1 MGDLTR
7 KHVPYPSQKELIG
20 VLETLKE
27 LTVSEACEALK
38 LNSRRYYRWRAR
50 PEIPAPKT
58 AWNRITPEEEDA
70 ILTAARDEALCDMR
84 AAGLMVYGHES
95 GKFSTSVSTVQRI
108 LKRSA
113 LQSPYQVPRKKRP
126 VKPDVRE
133 LMTSPRRVVSYDA
146 TEFYLTNR
154 VRVVVIPMLDLGSRK
169 FLHYG
174 VRVRSFT
181 QKDIMTI
188 WDETLWKED
197 IDPSQLTALSDR
209 GGQMKG
215 SRTKAH
221 LIGKW
226 NIRLEFARPYTPD
239 DNAWI
244 ETFIK
249 YMKYYPECPESFET
263 VQDVIDWV
271 AKFQKLYNDHPH
283 SSLGYVRPNDEH
295 AGLGNAIRQRRQDNL
310 KLAAQKR
317 RAYYDSKKE
326 EVLDYGLI
334 EDRGSNEVPVPVFAL
349 KIVKTAENAENN
361 KNGVLKEAL
370 KKDDLRVNS
379 EAVLCQNR

>member
-379 EAVLCQNR
+379 EAVLCQHR

>member
-27 LTVSEACEALK
+27 LTVAEACEALK
-38 LNSRRYYRWRAR
+38 LNARRYYRWRQR
-50 PEIPAPKT
+50 PEQPAVKT
-58 AWNRITPEEEDA
+58 AWNRITPDEEAA

-95 GKFSTSVSTVQRI
+95 RKFFSSVSTVQRV
-108 LKRSA
+108 LKRNA
-113 LQSPYQVPRKKRP
+113 LQVPYQVPRRKRP
-126 VKPDVRE
+126 LKPDVRE

-197 IDPSQLTALSDR
+197 IDPTQLTALSDR

-239 DNAWI
+239 DNGWI

-249 YMKYYPECPESFET
+249 YMKYHPECPESFET

-283 SSLGYVRPNDEH
+283 SSLGYVRPNEEH
-295 AGLGNAIRQRRQDNL
+295 AGLGNAIRNKRQENL

-317 RAYYDSKKE
+317 RAYYDSKKSG
-326 EVLDYGLI
+326 VTDYDLTK
-334 EDRGSNEVPVPVFAL
+334 DRGSNEVLEPVFSL
-349 KIVKTAENAENN
+349 EMVETAESAESD
-361 KNGVLKEAL
+361 KNGVLKEAVR
-370 KKDDLRVNS
+370 KDDFRVNS

>member
-7 KHVPYPSQKELIG
+7 KHVPYPSRKELIG

-27 LTVSEACEALK
+27 LTVAEACEALK
-38 LNSRRYYRWRAR
+38 LNARRYYRWRSR
-50 PEIPAPKT
+50 PELPAVKT
-58 AWNRITPEEEDA
+58 AWNRIMPEEEGA

-95 GKFSTSVSTVQRI
+95 GKFFSSVSTIQRV
-108 LKRSA
+108 LKRNA
-113 LQSPYQVPRKKRP
+113 LQSPYQVPRRRRP

-133 LMTSPRRVVSYDA
+133 LMKSPRRIVSYDA

-174 VRVRSFT
+174 VRVGSFT
-181 QKDIMTI
+181 QKDVMAI
-188 WDETLWKED
+188 WDEALWKED
-197 IDPSQLTALSDR
+197 IDPSQLTAISDR
-209 GGQMKG
+209 GSQMKG

-249 YMKYYPECPESFET
+249 YMKYHPECPESFET

-295 AGLGNAIRQRRQDNL
+295 AGLGNTIRGKRQENL
-310 KLAAQKR
+310 KLAIQKR
-317 RAYYDSKKE
+317 RAYHNSKKE
-326 EVLDYGLI
+326 GVQDYDLT
-334 EDRGSNEVPVPVFAL
+334 EDRGSKEILEPVL
-349 KIVKTAENAENN
+349 TLEMAENAKSD
-361 KNGVLKEAL
+361 KNAAL
-370 KKDDLRVNS
+370 KNAVRKDDFRVNS

>member
-7 KHVPYPSQKELIG
+7 KHVPYPSQKELIS

-27 LTVSEACEALK
+27 LTVAEACEALK
-38 LNSRRYYRWRAR
+38 LNARRYYRWRRR
-50 PEIPAPKT
+50 PEQTVVKT
-58 AWNRITPEEEDA
+58 AWNRITPDEESA
-70 ILTAARDEALCDMR
+70 ILTAARDEALSDMR

-95 GKFSTSVSTVQRI
+95 RKFFSSVSTVQRV
-108 LKRSA
+108 LKRNF
-113 LQSPYQVPRKKRP
+113 LQSSYQIPRKKRP
-126 VKPDVRE
+126 VKPDIRE
-133 LMTSPRRVVSYDA
+133 LMKDPRRIVSYDA

-188 WDETLWKED
+188 WDEALWKED
-197 IDPSQLTALSDR
+197 IDPSQLTAISDR

-249 YMKYYPECPESFET
+249 YMKYHPECPESFET

-295 AGLGNAIRQRRQDNL
+295 AGLGNSIRDNRQENL
-310 KLAAQKR
+310 KLAIQKR
-317 RAYYDSKKE
+317 RAYYNSKKE
-326 EVLDYGLI
+326 EVSDYDLTK
-334 EDRGSNEVPVPVFAL
+334 DRGSNEILEPVFAL
-349 KIVKTAENAENN
+349 NIVETAENAEID
-361 KNGVLKEAL
+361 KNLVLKEAVGR
-370 KKDDLRVNS
+370 DDFRVNS

>member
-27 LTVSEACEALK
+27 LTVAEACEALK
-38 LNSRRYYRWRAR
+38 LNARRYYRWRSR
-50 PEIPAPKT
+50 PELPAVKT
-58 AWNRITPEEEDA
+58 AWNRITPDEESA

-95 GKFSTSVSTVQRI
+95 SKFFSSVSTIQRV
-108 LKRSA
+108 LKRNA
-113 LQSPYQVPRKKRP
+113 LQSPYQVPRRKRP

-197 IDPSQLTALSDR
+197 IDPTQLTALSDR

-215 SRTKAH
+215 SRIKAH

-249 YMKYYPECPESFET
+249 YMKYHPECPESFET

-283 SSLGYVRPNDEH
+283 SSLGYVRPNEEH
-295 AGLGNAIRQRRQDNL
+295 AGIGNAIRNKRQENL

-326 EVLDYGLI
+326 EVLDYDLT
-334 EDRGSNEVPVPVFAL
+334 EDRGSNKVLEPVFAL
-349 KIVKTAENAENN
+349 EMVKTAKNAESD
-361 KNGVLKEAL
+361 KNVVLKEAL
-370 KKDDLRVNS
+370 KKDDFRVNS
-379 EAVLCQNR
+379 ETVLCQNR

>member
-7 KHVPYPSQKELIG
+7 KHIPYPSRKELIE
-20 VLETLKE
+20 VLEGLKE
-27 LTVSEACEALK
+27 LTVTEACEALK
-38 LNSRRYYRWRAR
+38 LNQRRYYRWLLQ
-50 PEIPAPKT
+50 PETPAPKM
-58 AWNRITPEEEDA
+58 AWNRITPEEETA
-70 ILTAARDEALCDMR
+70 VVTAAGSEELADLR
-84 AAGLMVYGHES
+84 ASDLMVYGHES
-95 GKFSTSVSTVQRI
+95 RKFFLSVSTIQRV
-108 LKRSA
+108 LKRNS
-113 LQSPYQVPRKKRP
+113 LQKPYEIPRKKRP
-126 VKPDVRE
+126 AKPDVRE
-133 LMTSPRRVVSYDA
+133 LMTAPRRVISYDA

-174 VRVRSFT
+174 VRVASFT
-181 QKDIMTI
+181 QKDVMTI

-197 IDPSQLTALSDR
+197 IDPNQLTALSDR
-209 GGQMKG
+209 GSQMKG

-239 DNAWI
+239 DNGWI

-249 YMKYYPECPESFET
+249 YMKYHPQCPKYFDT

-271 AKFQKLYNDHPH
+271 EKFQKLYNDHPH
-283 SSLGYVRPNDEH
+283 SSLGYVRPNEEH
-295 AGLGNAIRQRRQDNL
+295 AGLGSAIRQKRQDNL

-317 RAYYDSKKE
+317 RAYYDSKKSG
-326 EVLDYGLI
+326 VINYGLTN
-334 EDRGSNEVPVPVFAL
+334 DSGSNEVPEPVFAL
-349 KIVKTAENAENN
+349 KTVKTAENAESS
-361 KNGVLKEAL
+361 KNEVLKEAL
-370 KKDDLRVNS
+370 KKDDFRVNS

>member
-181 QKDIMTI
+181 QKNIMTI

>member
-38 LNSRRYYRWRAR
+38 LNARRYYRWRAR
-50 PEIPAPKT
+50 PEIPAHKM
-58 AWNRITPEEEDA
+58 AWNRIMPEEEGA
-70 ILTAARDEALCDMR
+70 VVTAAGSEELADLR
-84 AAGLMVYGHES
+84 ASDLMVYGHES
-95 GKFSTSVSTVQRI
+95 GKFFLSVSTVQRV
-108 LKRSA
+108 LKRNA
-113 LQSPYQVPRKKRP
+113 LQSPYQVPRRKRP

-133 LMTSPRRVVSYDA
+133 LMKSPRRIISYDA

-174 VRVRSFT
+174 VRVGSFT
-181 QKDIMTI
+181 QKDVIAI
-188 WDETLWKED
+188 WDEALWKED
-197 IDPSQLTALSDR
+197 IDPSQLTAISDR
-209 GGQMKG
+209 GSQMKG

-249 YMKYYPECPESFET
+249 YMKYHPECPESFDT

-271 AKFQKLYNDHPH
+271 IKFQKLYNDHPH

-295 AGLGNAIRQRRQDNL
+295 EGRGDAIRNKRQENL
-310 KLAAQKR
+310 KLAALKR
-317 RAYYDSKKE
+317 QVYHNSKKE
-326 EVLDYGLI
+326 EVPGYTPI
-334 EDRGSNEVPVPVFAL
+334 KDRGSNEIMEPVLAL
-349 KIVKTAENAENN
+349 ETT
-361 KNGVLKEAL
+361 KNVESDKNEVSKEAV
-370 KKDDLRVNS
+370 KKDDFRVNS
-379 EAVLCQNR
+379 SAVLCQNR

>member
-7 KHVPYPSQKELIG
+7 KHVSYPSQKELIG

-27 LTVSEACEALK
+27 LTVTEACEALK
-38 LNSRRYYRWRAR
+38 LSARRYYRWRAR
-50 PEIPAPKT
+50 PETPAPKT
-58 AWNRITPEEEDA
+58 AWNRIMPEEEA
-70 ILTAARDEALCDMR
+70 AVVTAAGTEELADLR
-84 AAGLMVYGHES
+84 ASDLMVYGHES
-95 GKFSTSVSTVQRI
+95 RKFFLSVSTIQRV
-108 LKRSA
+108 LKRNS
-113 LQSPYQVPRKKRP
+113 LQSPYQVPLKKRP
-126 VKPDVRE
+126 VKPDVRD
-133 LMTSPRRVVSYDA
+133 LMKSPRRIISYDA

-181 QKDIMTI
+181 QKDIMAV

-197 IDPSQLTALSDR
+197 IDPTKLTAISDR
-209 GGQMKG
+209 GSQMKG

-249 YMKYYPECPESFET
+249 YMKYHPECPKYFET

-271 AKFQKLYNDHPH
+271 AKFQRLYNNHPH

-295 AGLGNAIRQRRQDNL
+295 EGRGEAIRKSRQENL

-317 RAYYDSKKE
+317 RTYYDSKKSG
-326 EVLDYGLI
+326 VIDYGLI
-334 EDRGSNEVPVPVFAL
+334 EDRGSDKVIEPVFAL
-349 KIVKTAENAENN
+349 KIVETAENAESG
-361 KNGVLKEAL
+361 KKVVLKEAL
-370 KKDDLRVNS
+370 KKDDFRVNS

>member
-7 KHVPYPSQKELIG
+7 KHVPYPSQKELIE

-27 LTVSEACEALK
+27 LTVTEACEALK
-38 LNSRRYYRWRAR
+38 LNQRRYYRWLSR
-50 PEIPAPKT
+50 PEISAPKT
-58 AWNRITPEEEDA
+58 AWNRIMPDEETA
-70 ILTAARDEALCDMR
+70 VVTAAGSEELADLR
-84 AAGLMVYGHES
+84 ASDLMVYGHES
-95 GKFSTSVSTVQRI
+95 GKFFLSVSTIQRV
-108 LKRSA
+108 LKRNA

-126 VKPDVRE
+126 VKPDIRE
-133 LMTSPRRVVSYDA
+133 LMTAPRRIISYDA

-174 VRVRSFT
+174 VRVVSFT
-181 QKDIMTI
+181 QKDVMTI
-188 WDETLWKED
+188 WDEALWKED
-197 IDPSQLTALSDR
+197 IDPSQLTAISDR
-209 GGQMKG
+209 GSQMKG

-244 ETFIK
+244 ESFIK
-249 YMKYYPECPESFET
+249 YMKYHPECPKYFET

-271 AKFQKLYNDHPH
+271 VKFQKLYNDHPH

-295 AGLGNAIRQRRQDNL
+295 EGRGSAIRQKRQENL
-310 KLAAQKR
+310 KLAARER
-317 RAYYDSKKE
+317 RAYYDSKRSG
-326 EVLDYGLI
+326 VIDYGLV
-334 EDRGSNEVPVPVFAL
+334 EDRGSDKVIEPAFAL
-349 KIVKTAENAENN
+349 KVVETAENAEND
-361 KNGVLKEAL
+361 KNEVLKEAVG
-370 KKDDLRVNS
+370 KDNFRVNS
-379 EAVLCQNR
+379 EVVLCQNR

>member
-133 LMTSPRRVVSYDA
+133 LMTSPRRVVRYDA

-361 KNGVLKEAL
+361 NNGVLKEAL

>member
-7 KHVPYPSQKELIG
+7 KYVPYPSRKELIG

-27 LTVSEACEALK
+27 LTVAEACEALK
-38 LNSRRYYRWRAR
+38 LNARRYYRWRSR
-50 PEIPAPKT
+50 PESPALKT
-58 AWNRITPEEEDA
+58 AWNRITPKEEA
-70 ILTAARDEALCDMR
+70 AVATAACSEALADLR
-84 AAGLMVYGHES
+84 ASDLMVYGHES
-95 GKFSTSVSTVQRI
+95 RKFFLSVSTIQRV
-108 LKRSA
+108 LKRNS

-126 VKPDVRE
+126 AKPDIRE
-133 LMTSPRRVVSYDA
+133 LMTAPRRIISYDA

-181 QKDIMTI
+181 QKDIMTV

-197 IDPSQLTALSDR
+197 IDPSQLTAISDR
-209 GGQMKG
+209 GSQMKG

-249 YMKYYPECPESFET
+249 YMKYHPECPESFET

-295 AGLGNAIRQRRQDNL
+295 EGRGSAIRQARRENL
-310 KLAAQKR
+310 KLAARKR
-317 RAYYDSKKE
+317 RAYNSSKKE
-326 EVLDYGLI
+326 EVPEYGLI
-334 EDRGSNEVPVPVFAL
+334 KDRGSNEVPEPVFAL
-349 KIVKTAENAENN
+349 KIVETAENAESD
-361 KNGVLKEAL
+361 KNVVL
-370 KKDDLRVNS
+370 KKDDFRVNS

>member
-27 LTVSEACEALK
+27 LTVAEACEALK
-38 LNSRRYYRWRAR
+38 LNARRYYRWRSR
-50 PEIPAPKT
+50 PEQPAVKT
-58 AWNRITPEEEDA
+58 AWNRITPDEEAA

-95 GKFSTSVSTVQRI
+95 SKFFSSVSTIQRV
-108 LKRSA
+108 LKRNA
-113 LQSPYQVPRKKRP
+113 LQSPYQVPRRKRP

-197 IDPSQLTALSDR
+197 IDPTQLTALSDR

-239 DNAWI
+239 DNGWI

-249 YMKYYPECPESFET
+249 YMKYHPECPESFET

-283 SSLGYVRPNDEH
+283 SSLGYVRPNEEH
-295 AGLGNAIRQRRQDNL
+295 AGLGNAIRQKRQDNL

-317 RAYYDSKKE
+317 RAYYDSKKSG
-326 EVLDYGLI
+326 VIDYDLT
-334 EDRGSNEVPVPVFAL
+334 EDRGSNEVLEPVFSL
-349 KIVKTAENAENN
+349 EMVETAESAEND
-361 KNGVLKEAL
+361 KNGVLKETL
-370 KKDDLRVNS
+370 KKDDFRVNS